1 MKRKFGPAMIVPP
14 KSTLCVP
21 YISSVRGMWVSSKRH
36 TRLKH
41 SLRSFAGSLSEPGQI
56 NSAQI
61 NCYRL
66 PNIEGTKNKQNDNL
80 FKNPTDRFRWSI
92 FIISRIIRQQLQS
105 SHFPARTFRINV
117 SKGSSSVDGKPEHP
131 GWPRGYWLLRMRIWG
146 CLYSAF

>member
-80 FKNPTDRFRWSI
+80 FKNPTNRFRWSI

-131 GWPRGYWLLRMRIWG
+131 GWPRGYWLLRMRMSKIWV
-146 CLYSAF
+146 SI